1 MVIVVAMQV
10 MGGTM
15 AVGELFMELGV
26 MLTVLKKLGGTVM
39 VVVRMALI
47 VKVIMNIMVDG
58 GSVCCGAMVLLAA
71 VV

>member
-1 MVIVVAMQV
+1 MVIVVAVQV

-26 MLTVLKKLGGTVM
+26 MLTVLKKLGGMVM
-39 VVVRMALI
+39 VVARMALI

-58 GSVCCGAMVLLAA
+58 GSVCCGAMLLLAA